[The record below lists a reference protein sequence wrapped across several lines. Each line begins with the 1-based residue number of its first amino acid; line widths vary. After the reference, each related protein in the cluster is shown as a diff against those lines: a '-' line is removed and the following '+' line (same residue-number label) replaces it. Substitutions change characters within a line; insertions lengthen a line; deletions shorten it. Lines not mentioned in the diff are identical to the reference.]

1 MNSYLMYS
9 SPLDYEADKRASEA
23 AKPEPRESP
32 RERMETRCGVDRT
45 EVFRR
50 RRDVFKPQDRR

>member
-1 MNSYLMYS
+1 MYS
-9 SPLDYEADKRASEA
+9 SPLDYEADKSASKPAE
-23 AKPEPRESP
+23 PEPKESL

-50 RRDVFKPQDRR
+50 RRDVFKPQSRK